1 MKREM
6 SLGLALAILVTL
18 VGACSPS
25 SGGPVAI
32 NVATAGD
39 TNMADLQKDVFGPA
53 FIKNNPNVTIN
64 VVGTGPGDP
73 GSAAIYTKLKAQKD
87 AGKKNWDIDVAV
99 VHQSIMES
107 LIKEDMLEKYVPT
120 TSVAKYVVSADAKNS
135 LGTNVDGY
143 VIPMFH
149 SQVVIAYNPKYVT
162 KPPKTYQDIIDYA
175 KANPKKFGY
184 NGIKGGMS
192 GLGLTTGYLYWKSGQ
207 YDLLTK
213 GPYDTKNEAKWAD
226 IFKELKALNDVSTI
240 TNGNAGTLDMLN
252 RGEIYMGPVWVDMLV
267 LWKNEGRMD
276 PSIEMALPDPG
287 IPGQPMYLVVP
298 KEAAHKAEAI
308 KFIEMIASPEQQASV
323 IVERNGWYPG
333 IDPNVVLPKV
343 SKAAQD
349 KLFRGVSA
357 DDINKKGLLFP
368 LAPYFKDL
376 QDICAQAT
384 Q

>member
-120 TSVAKYVVSADAKNS
+120 TSVAKYVVSEDAKNS

-226 IFKELKALNDVSTI
+226 IFKELKAINDVSTI

>member
-1 MKREM
+1 MKHAI

-18 VGACSPS
+18 LGACSPG
-25 SGGPVAI
+25 SGGPIAL

-39 TNMADLQKDVFGPA
+39 TNMSDLQKDVFGPA
-53 FIKNNPNVTIN
+53 FTKNNPNITIN

-162 KPPKTYQDIIDYA
+162 SAPKTYQDIINYA

-192 GLGLTTGYLYWKSGQ
+192 GLGFTTGYLYWKSGQ

-226 IFKELKALNDVSTI
+226 TFKELKAINDVSTI
-240 TNGNAGTLDMLN
+240 TTGNADTLDKLN

-308 KFIEMIASPEQQASV
+308 KYIEMISSPAQQASV

-333 IDPNVVLPKV
+333 IDPNVVLPNV
-343 SKAAQD
+343 SSAAKD

-357 DDINKKGLLFP
+357 DDLNKKGLLFP

>member
-1 MKREM
+1 
-6 SLGLALAILVTL
+6 
-18 VGACSPS
+18 
-25 SGGPVAI
+25 
-32 NVATAGD
+32 
-39 TNMADLQKDVFGPA
+39 
-53 FIKNNPNVTIN
+53 

-73 GSAAIYTKLKAQKD
+73 GSQAIYTKLKAQKD

-107 LIKEDMLEKYVPT
+107 MIKDDLLEKYVPKT
-120 TSVAKYVVSADAKNS
+120 NVAKYVVSADAKNA

-162 KPPKTYQDIIDYA
+162 KPPKTYQDIIDFA

-192 GLGLTTGYLYWKSGQ
+192 GVGFVVGYLYWRSGQ
-207 YDLLTK
+207 YDLLAK
-213 GPYDTKNEAKWAD
+213 GPYDKANEAKWAD
-226 IFKELKALNDVSTI
+226 IFKEMKDLNAVSTI
-240 TNGNAGTLDMLN
+240 TAGNAGTLDMLN
-252 RGEIYMGPVWVDMLV
+252 RGEIWMGPVWVDMLV

-276 PSIEMALPDPG
+276 PSIEMTLPDPG
-287 IPGQPMYLVVP
+287 LPGQPMYLVVP
-298 KEAAHKAEAI
+298 KEAAHKSEAI
-308 KFIEMIASPEQQASV
+308 KYIEMIASPEMQASV

-333 IDPNVVLPKV
+333 IDPTVVLPKV

-349 KLFRGVSA
+349 KVFRGVSPE
-357 DDINKKGLLFP
+357 DLNKKGLVFP
-368 LAPYFKDL
+368 ITPYFKDL
-376 QDICAQAT
+376 QDIYAQAT

>member
-1 MKREM
+1 MKRAL
-6 SLGLALAILVTL
+6 SAGLALAILVTL
-18 VGACSPS
+18 IGACSPGG
-25 SGGPVAI
+25 GGPI
-32 NVATAGD
+32 TLNVATAGD

-53 FIKNNPNVTIN
+53 FTKNNPNVTIN

-99 VHQSIMES
+99 VHQSIMDS
-107 LIKEDMLEKYVPT
+107 LIKDDMLEKYVPN

-162 KPPKTYQDIIDYA
+162 KAPKTYQDIIDYA

-192 GLGLTTGYLYWKSGQ
+192 GLGFTIGYLYWKSGQ

-226 IFKELKALNDVSTI
+226 IFKELKAINDVSTI

-276 PSIEMALPDPG
+276 PSIEMALPEPG

-357 DDINKKGLLFP
+357 DDLNKKGLLFP

>member
-107 LIKEDMLEKYVPT
+107 LIKEDMLEKYVPS

-226 IFKELKALNDVSTI
+226 IFKELKAINNVSTI